1 MKSAAFSESNLFDPA
16 RLQKISGKPSQ
27 PFHILLWIQFQ
38 FNYSRLGNLTVS
50 SVDSFVPNPAFMV
63 ARPQQAQ
70 PVLPLY
76 SLFPCSV
83 TTPSRGLGSV

>member
-1 MKSAAFSESNLFDPA
+1 M
-16 RLQKISGKPSQ
+16 
-27 PFHILLWIQFQ
+27 QFQ
-38 FNYSRLGNLTVS
+38 FNYSRLGNLTVG

-63 ARPQQAQ
+63 ARPQ

-83 TTPSRGLGSV
+83 TTPSRGLVSV